1 MRVFQ
6 PKFVP
11 VEYEELIIHCIEEE
25 FYQSIAFMLALH
37 YGKKR
42 YIIVRAVRMMC
53 SQRQTVLYLIRYK
66 ADMPIPTTA
75 QQTIIQQ
82 ETM

>member
-1 MRVFQ
+1 
-6 PKFVP
+6 
-11 VEYEELIIHCIEEE
+11 
-25 FYQSIAFMLALH
+25 MLALH

>member
-11 VEYEELIIHCIEEE
+11 VEYEELIIHRIEEE
-25 FYQSIAFMLALH
+25 FYQSDCFQ
-37 YGKKR
+37 KKR

-53 SQRQTVLYLIRYK
+53 AQRQTVLYLIRYK

>member
-11 VEYEELIIHCIEEE
+11 VEYEELIIHRIEEE
-25 FYQSIAFMLALH
+25 FYQSDCFHACFTLW
-37 YGKKR
+37 KKR

>member
-25 FYQSIAFMLALH
+25 FYQSDCFHACFTLW
-37 YGKKR
+37 KKTI
-42 YIIVRAVRMMC
+42 YY
-53 SQRQTVLYLIRYK
+53 RQGGQDDVFPK
-66 ADMPIPTTA
+66 ADRIISHPI
-75 QQTIIQQ
+75 
-82 ETM
+82 